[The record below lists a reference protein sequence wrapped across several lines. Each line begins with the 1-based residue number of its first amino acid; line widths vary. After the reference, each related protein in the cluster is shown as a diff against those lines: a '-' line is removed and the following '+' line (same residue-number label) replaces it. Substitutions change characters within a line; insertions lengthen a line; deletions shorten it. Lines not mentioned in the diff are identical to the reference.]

1 MEISQSNVVAGG
13 SPVGAAI
20 ANINPQK
27 SAAASGL
34 LLGTLVGE
42 DEYGDD
48 DDDDNAEAP
57 AVKLAGEPTAGKLAC
72 QSSH

>member
-1 MEISQSNVVAGG
+1 MTISQSNVIPGG

-20 ANINPQK
+20 ANVNPQK

-42 DEYGDD
+42 GEDGDD
-48 DDDDNAEAP
+48 DDDENAEAP
-57 AVKLAGEPTAGKLAC
+57 AVKLAGEPNAGKLT
-72 QSSH
+72 